1 MLVKLSTFWRR
12 EVKVSPVSSERK
24 VPFSL
29 ALVFRKRWSFWHSF
43 SKKEPISMYSC
54 LSHSDQSGEMPIST

>member
-1 MLVKLSTFWRR
+1 MVMKLSTFWRR
-12 EVKVSPVSSERK
+12 EVKVSPVRAERK

-29 ALVFRKRWSFWHSF
+29 ALVFRKRRSFRHSF

-54 LSHSDQSGEMPIST
+54 SSHSDQSGAMPTST